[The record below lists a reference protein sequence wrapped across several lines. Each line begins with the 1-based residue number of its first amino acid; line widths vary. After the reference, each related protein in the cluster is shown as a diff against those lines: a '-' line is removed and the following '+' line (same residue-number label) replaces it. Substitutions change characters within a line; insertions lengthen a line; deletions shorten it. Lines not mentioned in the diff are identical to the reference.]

1 MADAIIDTHSGTAGD
16 AGDDALLATPFVQ
29 QLVKQLRAQDT
40 HGTWD
45 RKSDLQLL
53 RPYLLTSDERRAIPI
68 IGDPDPET
76 LWRLEL
82 FYNAIAVAIE
92 RETRQMVTPMMKMSH
107 EGFGRM
113 VLIAGR
119 LVVVN
124 KQLRDVHRF
133 GFPSLAKLAD
143 AGGRFLNEAVEMIR
157 AYPAVAQY
165 GA

>member
-1 MADAIIDTHSGTAGD
+1 MADTATPD
-16 AGDDALLATPFVQ
+16 AAALAPDDQAWLATPFVA
-29 QLVKQLRAQDT
+29 QLVKQMRAQDT
-40 HGTWD
+40 HGQWEG
-45 RKSDLQLL
+45 KSDLSILKPFIQ
-53 RPYLLTSDERRAIPI
+53 TAEERKAIPI
-68 IGDPDPET
+68 IGDPDPEL
-76 LWRLEL
+76 LWHLEI

-92 RETRQMVTPMMKMSH
+92 RETGQMVSPMMKMSH

-133 GFPSLAKLAD
+133 GFTSLAKLAE
-143 AGGRFLNEAVEMIR
+143 AGGKFVDEAVTMIR
-157 AYPAVAQY
+157 TYPDVANY